1 MPAPRGRTGD
11 IRGLPQAK
19 VDKLLTGA
27 VDWLFGTGD
36 RPFNHRGR
44 FTRPTARDFFTAGR
58 SKVTEHQ
65 ANGLVDQLIR
75 MDGVQDVSDEE
86 LLDGT
91 EKAYQLPP
99 TAPLLVRHRR
109 WRLPS
114 GRFNLADT
122 FALLGMLED
131 PPEGFGEL
139 PAGLEELK
147 LRMQRALT
155 HLKVR
160 R

>member
-1 MPAPRGRTGD
+1 
-11 IRGLPQAK
+11 LPQAK
-19 VDKLLTGA
+19 VDKLLLSA
-27 VDWLFGTGD
+27 VEWLFGTGD
-36 RPFNHRGR
+36 RPFNERGR
-44 FTRPTARDFFTAGR
+44 FTRPTLRDFFTAGR

-75 MDGVQDVSDEE
+75 IDGVRDVSDEE
-86 LLDGT
+86 QLDGT

-99 TAPLLVRHRR
+99 NAHLLVKHRR

-114 GRFNLADT
+114 GRFNLADA
-122 FALLGMLED
+122 FQLLDMLED

-139 PAGLEELK
+139 TAGLEELK
-147 LRMQRALT
+147 LRLHNGLT
-155 HLKVR
+155 HLRVR